1 MDGRKILT
9 VGVAYRPVRGG
20 IASVESVYSTFY
32 NPFNHIATAPA
43 GSSSKVRK
51 LFQFGSALFQF
62 LWWML
67 FHPEIQ
73 IVHVHVASQASFWWK
88 RIIINLAK
96 AFRKIVVFHLH
107 GGLFQEFYAHHQQ
120 VVQDTIDKCD
130 CVITLSDYW
139 RHWVETTFDCPKVVT
154 INKVIE
160 SPKLNKVPHGMFT
173 LLFLGLLA
181 EDKGIYDLLDVIAR
195 HKTEFAGRL
204 QLLIGGNGD
213 AERVKN
219 FIAQQNLQGG

>member
-1 MDGRKILT
+1 M
-9 VGVAYRPVRGG
+9 
-20 IASVESVYSTFY
+20 
-32 NPFNHIATAPA
+32 
-43 GSSSKVRK
+43 
-51 LFQFGSALFQF
+51 
-62 LWWML
+62 
-67 FHPEIQ
+67 
-73 IVHVHVASQASFWWK
+73 
-88 RIIINLAK
+88 
-96 AFRKIVVFHLH
+96 
-107 GGLFQEFYAHHQQ
+107 
-120 VVQDTIDKCD
+120 
-130 CVITLSDYW
+130 
-139 RHWVETTFDCPKVVT
+139 ETTFDCPKVVT

-219 FIAQQNLQGG
+219 FIAQHGLIDIIKFAGWVSGEKKSQLFNTADAFILPSYHEGVPISILEAESYALPVISTQVGGIPEIVTGNGILFKPGDKNAMYQAIVRMMTDEKLCATMGVKSLAVAKPHLPDSVERQLAALYAQWLA